1 LLPNRGT
8 VLAHLVRVAG
18 ITRTPKRQELR
29 RQLDRIRLPG
39 GRPDR
44 VGKL

>member
-1 LLPNRGT
+1 
-8 VLAHLVRVAG
+8 
-18 ITRTPKRQELR
+18 LR

-44 VGKL
+44 VGKLICALDPSKD